1 MDEERLAYL
10 ALALTP
16 GIGPIRL
23 RSLART
29 FGSWRSALQAP
40 IARLSVVPTMNLAAA
55 TAIQSASLAAVTR
68 ALDSAARMG
77 VTVLLPGDALWPERL
92 IPIDDAPAA
101 LFTLGNLGLAALP
114 AVAVVGSRTPTVYGV
129 QVTREI
135 GRVAAEAGL
144 VVVSGMARGLDAVA
158 HTAALDA
165 NGKTIGV
172 LGNGIGVVYPAANR
186 LLYDRVARHGLLLT
200 EHPPGERPNAGS
212 FPRRNRLISG
222 LASLTVVVE
231 AAARSGALGTAD
243 AALDQGR
250 DVMAVPGSVQSRTS
264 AGTNRLIRDG
274 AAVYLEPADLLQRF
288 PSVSAEIRAR
298 FRPTEKPPLPDE
310 LDREQS
316 RVYRRLEVQP
326 KPIDAL
332 AWEAGLS
339 AKDVLAVLTE
349 LELAGLALQS
359 PTGFARA

>member
-1 MDEERLAYL
+1 
-10 ALALTP
+10 
-16 GIGPIRL
+16 
-23 RSLART
+23 
-29 FGSWRSALQAP
+29 
-40 IARLSVVPTMNLAAA
+40 
-55 TAIQSASLAAVTR
+55 
-68 ALDSAARMG
+68 
-77 VTVLLPGDALWPERL
+77 
-92 IPIDDAPAA
+92 
-101 LFTLGNLGLAALP
+101 
-114 AVAVVGSRTPTVYGV
+114 
-129 QVTREI
+129 
-135 GRVAAEAGL
+135 
-144 VVVSGMARGLDAVA
+144 
-158 HTAALDA
+158 
-165 NGKTIGV
+165 
-172 LGNGIGVVYPAANR
+172 
-186 LLYDRVARHGLLLT
+186 
-200 EHPPGERPNAGS
+200 
-212 FPRRNRLISG
+212 LISG

-288 PSVSAEIRAR
+288 PSVSTEIRAR